1 MKDCALTA
9 VPFEFVIVTG
19 PLLAIAGTIVRIES
33 VLAERTMAGCPSNA
47 TWLSEAVVLNPYPRI
62 STMAPAAP
70 LEGERK

>member
-9 VPFEFVIVTG
+9 VPFEFVMVTG
-19 PLLAIAGTIVRIES
+19 PLVAIAGTIVRIES
-33 VLAERTMAGCPSNA
+33 VLAERTIAGCPLNA

-62 STMAPAAP
+62 STTAPAAP